1 MNQQDAN
8 GTQLDVSVI
17 VVTHNNES
25 LIGDCLRSIEVG
37 VGLASNEII
46 VVDNGS
52 TDGTLAAITDN
63 SAHVRTISLDEN
75 VGFAAANNL
84 GIDASRGR
92 WIVLVNS
99 DAFPDPGSIE
109 ALIEAIDEIP
119 RAAIVGGRLRYP
131 TGALQPSHGRFPSLL
146 GGLWV
151 ALFLHRVPL
160 LGRAGVGIAAHPALY
175 RSRRRVNWVTAA
187 FCIARRESGPLPT
200 EMFMYGED
208 VEWALACQR
217 VGMEVW
223 LEPAATAIHVGR
235 ASVDRRQDGGF
246 AQRQRA
252 QFELAWFARR
262 GPLARLAAR
271 GVLIIHALLRLGVY
285 GGLAAVRGRQ
295 DRRVAEYGILLHAAL
310 TERAR
315 GA

>member
-8 GTQLDVSVI
+8 GTQLEVSVI

-46 VVDNGS
+46 VVDNAS
-52 TDGTLAAITDN
+52 ADGTLAAIADDF
-63 SAHVRTISLDEN
+63 AHVRTISLDEN
-75 VGFAAANNL
+75 VGFAAANNV

-109 ALIEAIDEIP
+109 LLIEAIDALP

-131 TGALQPSHGRFPSLL
+131 NGKLQPSYGRFPSLL

-151 ALFLHRVPL
+151 ALFLHRMPL
-160 LGRAGVGIAAHPALY
+160 LGRAGIGIAAHPALY
-175 RSRRRVNWVTAA
+175 RARRRVDWVTAA

-200 EMFMYGED
+200 ETFMYGED

-217 VGMEVW
+217 TGMEIW

-235 ASVDRRQDGGF
+235 ASVDRSQVSGF
-246 AQRQRA
+246 AQHQRV
-252 QFELAWFARR
+252 QFELGWFARR
-262 GPLARLAAR
+262 GRLARLAAR

-285 GGLAAVRGRQ
+285 GGLAAVRRRR
-295 DRRVAEYGILLHAAL
+295 DRRVAEYGILLRAAL